1 MYEQA
6 DKSDNGQR
14 KSKSN
19 AVSQRKAVKKMDG
32 EQQESNLAQHSV
44 KTRQAAQLQAVADN
58 FVDKKAIQRVA
69 HSAMVV
75 EDSQQDGLSGVT
87 QLKANPAAS
96 TSAQSGIIQFGKP
109 KGVKNKTKKK
119 RKRPGFSGPA
129 RKLRKGTDSSDDLAH
144 RLSYHDIEQI
154 VDSGNKLKVTKLI
167 QKLTIPQR
175 RFGKYNKG
183 DKSYYNEVIK
193 INDDDQLIKA
203 LNNSPFN
210 LRPGNASVNRSIGA
224 GFDPN
229 VDDDGYDTDQTES
242 LRPFAISK
250 DVQGRT
256 SSYLPD
262 DDLEDWEDK
271 LFDKKNF

>member
-6 DKSDNGQR
+6 DKSDNRQR

-58 FVDKKAIQRVA
+58 FVDKKTIQRVA
-69 HSAMVV
+69 HSGA
-75 EDSQQDGLSGVT
+75 EGST
-87 QLKANPAAS
+87 QP
-96 TSAQSGIIQFGKP
+96 GIIQFGK
-109 KGVKNKTKKK
+109 KNKSKAK
-119 RKRPGFSGPA
+119 RKRPNFSGPA
-129 RKLRKGTDSSDDLAH
+129 RKLRNGTDSSDDLAH
-144 RLSYHDIEQI
+144 RLSYHDIEKI
-154 VDSGNKLKVTKLI
+154 VDSGDKGKITKLI
-167 QKLTIPQR
+167 KKVTIPQR
-175 RFGKYNKG
+175 KFGKYKIG
-183 DKSYYNEVIK
+183 DTSYYDQVAK
-193 INDDDQLIKA
+193 ITDEDQLIKA
-203 LNNSPFN
+203 LNNSPYN

-229 VDDDGYDTDQTES
+229 VDDDGYDTDQTEA
-242 LRPFAISK
+242 LRPFALSEDAK
-250 DVQGRT
+250 GRT